1 MSVSCKLAVASA
13 TSRSAWVRRIP
24 LGVVFTTDRDGIMRV
39 FVGIVFPFVLGVGVS
54 SDTKKPTQN
63 CMGLSVSLTPTW
75 GEDVVALDVGV
86 VCLLHA
92 CHVRQVSDAIDA
104 PVEVVLVNAVFD
116 AEHFRKVGG
125 TA

>member
-1 MSVSCKLAVASA
+1 MP
-13 TSRSAWVRRIP
+13 RSTAGTI
-24 LGVVFTTDRDGIMRV
+24 GVMMF
-39 FVGIVFPFVLGVGVS
+39 IVFPFHGIACPF
-54 SDTKKPTQN
+54 DTKKPTPN
-63 CMGLSVSLTPTW
+63 DVGLSVSLTPTW